1 VEIVL
6 QRVGEDGE
14 SAVFTYPFEGRIDA
28 GEYVLIARR
37 DGFEPSSQRVV
48 IVANAA
54 NRIEVPPLI
63 PTSLRGRLRVTC
75 PASVSELQLA
85 SLQGDHTDSTLKCG
99 EQVSLPSGSYAIRFE
114 VAGHPFQ
121 ETVEIGMARNV
132 DLHLTRPIEP
142 DTDLRLRDW
151 GWITL
156 T

>member
-1 VEIVL
+1 LARAYQRSDNCNMARFWFEALLERVGDDPGALAEDRPRLAQEAIDDLSQQCTESARIAMGMADPDVEIVL

-75 PASVSELQLA
+75 PASVSELQL
-85 SLQGDHTDSTLKCG
+85 
-99 EQVSLPSGSYAIRFE
+99 
-114 VAGHPFQ
+114 
-121 ETVEIGMARNV
+121 
-132 DLHLTRPIEP
+132 
-142 DTDLRLRDW
+142 
-151 GWITL
+151 
-156 T
+156 